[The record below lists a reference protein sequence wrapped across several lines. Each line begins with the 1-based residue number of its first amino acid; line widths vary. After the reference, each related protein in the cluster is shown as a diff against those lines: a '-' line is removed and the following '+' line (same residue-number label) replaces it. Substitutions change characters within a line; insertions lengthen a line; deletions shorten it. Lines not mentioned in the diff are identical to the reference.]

1 MKYLILSDIHGNL
14 EALEAVL
21 LKLKAQ
27 SVEFDKCV
35 VLGDLVGYG
44 ASPNEV
50 TEKIREM
57 EPVAA
62 IRGNHDRVAAGLSD
76 GRTFNRVA
84 RNAALWTRKQFSDNN
99 REYIAKLPRGPVEM
113 GELFHLVHGSPWD
126 EDYYIF
132 NWKDALLAFQRSDR
146 QFVLFGH
153 THVPVIWTLDGD
165 ELSGEEIPDDH
176 HERSFEKDARYL
188 INPGSVG
195 QPRDGNPKSSLAV
208 LDTDKMNM
216 QFFRIEY
223 DIKSAQKKIREAGLD
238 NFLAKRLAAGM

>member
-1 MKYLILSDIHGNL
+1 MKHLVLSDIHGNL
-14 EALEAVL
+14 DALEAVL

-44 ASPNEV
+44 ANPNEV
-50 TEKIREM
+50 TEKIRKM
-57 EPVAA
+57 ESAEV

-76 GRTFNRVA
+76 GSGFNRVA
-84 RNAALWTRKQFSDNN
+84 RNAALWTREQFTQEN
-99 REYIAKLPRGPVEM
+99 REYIAKLPRGPVEID
-113 GELFHLVHGSPWD
+113 ELFHLVHGSPWD

-132 NWKDALLAFQRSDR
+132 NWKDALVAFQRSDR
-146 QFVLFGH
+146 RFVLFGH

-165 ELSGEEIPDDH
+165 KLNGEAIADDH
-176 HERSFEKDARYL
+176 YELSFEKNARYL

-195 QPRDGNPKSSLAV
+195 QPRDGDPKSSLVV
-208 LDTDKMNM
+208 LDTDKMNV

-238 NFLAKRLAAGM
+238 SFLAKRLAAGM